1 MYNYIRQKRS
11 DMDIKT
17 IKKLLKDEL
26 KKDRYKHTINVSY
39 TAMCLA
45 MRYEEDL
52 EKAMLAG
59 LLHDCAKCISDDA
72 QLKKCISK
80 GIDVNETE
88 KRQPYLLHAKLG
100 AYLAKEKYG
109 VKDKEVLSAIRK
121 HTTGDVDMTM
131 LEKIIF
137 VADYIEPARSKAK
150 NLTLI
155 RRLAFEDI
163 DTAVYFI
170 MKDTLEYLEEKGS
183 EIDKQTKK
191 AYEFYKNM
199 YAEKGGN
206 NK

>member
-1 MYNYIRQKRS
+1 
-11 DMDIKT
+11 MDIKT

>member
-1 MYNYIRQKRS
+1 
-11 DMDIKT
+11 MDIKT
-17 IKKLLKDEL
+17 IKNLLKDEL

-59 LLHDCAKCISDDA
+59 LLHDCAKCIPDDA

-88 KRQPYLLHAKLG
+88 KKQPYLLHAKLG

-170 MKDTLEYLEEKGS
+170 MKDTLEYLEEKGT
-183 EIDKQTKK
+183 EIDKQTKM
-191 AYEFYKNM
+191 AYEFYKNV

>member
-11 DMDIKT
+11 GMDIKT

-163 DTAVYFI
+163 DTAVYYI